1 MTIKQ
6 GLSALC
12 ATLLLTLCG
21 GCTGV
26 YYGGPDDSD
35 QPHALIRPGVD
46 VTIWKVDGQPT
57 TRHSFEVM
65 VAPGRRKI
73 LIRVEHPMESE
84 SPIPHDRTNVII
96 DCKDGMTY
104 HLERRPGEGAPY
116 EVDVSE
122 APFR

>member
-6 GLSALC
+6 GLAALC

-35 QPHALIRPGVD
+35 LPHALIRPGVD
-46 VTIWKVDGQPT
+46 ITIWKVDGQPT

-73 LIRVEHPMESE
+73 QLRVEHPMASDAAT
-84 SPIPHDRTNVII
+84 PFDKTVVIV
-96 DCKDGMTY
+96 DCKDGMVY
-104 HLERRPGEGAPY
+104 HLERKPGDRDPY
-116 EVDVSE
+116 EVDISE